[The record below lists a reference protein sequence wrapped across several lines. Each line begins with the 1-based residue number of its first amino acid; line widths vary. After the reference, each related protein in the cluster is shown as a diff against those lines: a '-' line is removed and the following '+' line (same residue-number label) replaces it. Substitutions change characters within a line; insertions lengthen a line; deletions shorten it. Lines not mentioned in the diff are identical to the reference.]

1 MNPSPLKILE
11 FDITSFNYKV
21 NRKTTKEYYIV
32 EPKNTTFKITT
43 YENEK
48 QKNKFRI
55 DFLIM
60 VGNKNSPASI
70 ELRGYA
76 VLVLPKDLKTEKNDQ
91 WLINAVFPM
100 LFSTLRGYIFAATL
114 NSPVQI
120 LLPLVNIVKSL
131 DDILSLKKSSPKKK
145 SKKNSK

>member
-60 VGNKNSPASI
+60 VGNKNSLASV
-70 ELRGYA
+70 ELSGYA
-76 VLVLPKDLKTEKNDQ
+76 VLVLPKDLETEKKDQ

-145 SKKNSK
+145 SKKNSR

>member
-1 MNPSPLKILE
+1 VNPSPLKILE